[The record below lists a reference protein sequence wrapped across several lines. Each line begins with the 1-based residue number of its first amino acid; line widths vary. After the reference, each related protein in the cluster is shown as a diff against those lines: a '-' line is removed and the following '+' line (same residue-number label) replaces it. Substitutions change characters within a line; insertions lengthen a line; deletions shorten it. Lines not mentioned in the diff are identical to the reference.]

1 MSFNLILQRRSKV
14 EHNNVFH
21 FQKLL
26 HDHFLSDKIYVVVE
40 DIKNAMIEECDEER
54 KRVSVKVPVDIIR
67 KYGIG
72 SMTLND
78 PSCVPDKDE
87 TIWTLSSH
95 STECGSI
102 ALTYGSSP
110 MYRNSL
116 NIDFV
121 QGALAGQKTK

>member
-1 MSFNLILQRRSKV
+1 MSFYLIQQRRSKV
-14 EHNNVFH
+14 SIPLSKKFIWP
-21 FQKLL
+21 FS
-26 HDHFLSDKIYVVVE
+26 FSDKIYVVVE
-40 DIKNAMIEECDEER
+40 DIKNAMIEECDEDK

-78 PSCVPDKDE
+78 PSCVPDKEE
-87 TIWTLSSH
+87 TAWTLSSH

-116 NIDFV
+116 NIEFV